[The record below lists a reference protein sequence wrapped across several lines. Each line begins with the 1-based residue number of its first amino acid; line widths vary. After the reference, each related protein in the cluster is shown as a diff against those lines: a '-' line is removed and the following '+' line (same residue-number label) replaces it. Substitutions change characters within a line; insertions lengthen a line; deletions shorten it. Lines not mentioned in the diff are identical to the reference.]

1 MACLRNMGLC
11 PCPQCLIKKIYL
23 PGLGTTPDEQRRARI
38 RASDRH
44 HTRRVR
50 TARKFIYDEGY
61 AVNSKA
67 VDGVLAPEF
76 IVPTLVR
83 QISTVKLKSGLV
95 DTFP

>member
-1 MACLRNMGLC
+1 M
-11 PCPQCLIKKIYL
+11 
-23 PGLGTTPDEQRRARI
+23 
-38 RASDRH
+38 
-44 HTRRVR
+44 
-50 TARKFIYDEGY
+50 ARKFIYDEGY

-67 VDGVLAPEF
+67 VDGILTPES

>member
-1 MACLRNMGLC
+1 MNNDGPAF
-11 PCPQCLIKKIYL
+11 
-23 PGLGTTPDEQRRARI
+23 ERAI
-38 RASDRH
+38 DI
-44 HTRRVR
+44 TRRVR

-67 VDGVLAPEF
+67 VDGVLAPES